1 VTVTDTPITRRDL
14 DAALTDL
21 KAEIRNDIRTEVGSL
36 RIEWRQEMVTH
47 IRWLTGLFI
56 VQFIATVGAT
66 AGIVGWMLNV
76 AIRTLQ

>member
-1 VTVTDTPITRRDL
+1 MTEITRADL
-14 DAALTDL
+14 DNLR
-21 KAEIRNDIRTEVGSL
+21 AEIGADVRAEVTAL

-47 IRWLTGLFI
+47 VRWLTGLFI

-76 AIRTLQ
+76 SRFVP

>member
-1 VTVTDTPITRRDL
+1 MEITRADL
-14 DAALTDL
+14 DNLR
-21 KAEIRNDIRTEVGSL
+21 AEIGADVRAEITTL

-76 AIRTLQ
+76 SRFVP

>member
-1 VTVTDTPITRRDL
+1 MTASEFETLRADVLALRGEI
-14 DAALTDL
+14 AAQVNT
-21 KAEIRNDIRTEVGSL
+21 L
-36 RIEWRQEMVTH
+36 RIEWRHEMVTH

-76 AIRTLQ
+76 SRLVP